1 MPSGR
6 VRWFDAKKGFGFITN
21 DEGEDVFLPA
31 AALPDGVTTLRKGA
45 RVEFSVIDG
54 RKGPQAMG
62 VTLVASVPSLVKATR
77 PKPDDDDMAAMVE
90 GGSSCWI
97 PRATSCVAIGIPPP
111 PTAGSS
117 PHCCVAWLTASTC
130 RNEGTGIVH
139 A

>member
-31 AALPDGVTTLRKGA
+31 AALPDGVTTL
-45 RVEFSVIDG
+45 IDG

-77 PKPDDDDMAAMVE
+77 PKPDDMAAIVE
-90 GGSSCWI
+90 DLIKLLDSAGNELRRHRYPSAADS
-97 PRATSCVAIGIPPP
+97 RKLATLLRGVAD
-111 PTAGSS
+111 SFD
-117 PHCCVAWLTASTC
+117 VQ
-130 RNEGTGIVH
+130 E
-139 A
+139 